1 MLTLRRPSPRRPS
14 FLSCRQ
20 LSDSGRM
27 DQICLAETGLP
38 EPETPPLPNPNV
50 VDQVVDALKVK
61 VCPTNS
67 ALISD
72 LRALLA
78 NFLTS
83 VIVASSPSSI
93 LQLSDASFVIEKLK
107 QSHQLDLDR
116 AKVEKELMQRQAEE
130 LANQLSQARAFS
142 DAHDPTRRRRAPS
155 LPNALD
161 WSVDHDAFRCDDF
174 VINSFRTRAEEA
186 ESRERELRE
195 DVKYLQRRLHVAT
208 AQLERYETEL
218 RRSRAAFLTTAP
230 IIEQRTEIVLPSTGR
245 LLTPPDESTRRHV
258 AKLNRPA
265 TLGDAEAEH
274 LLLAAK
280 ALRAGATIRRVQKV
294 PLDKAIRRRAKQILQ
309 IPSEGLEEDGT
320 AATRPRPSRPK
331 RAHEDEQGGD
341 EPGTSDRQAKRRR
354 LSDTSAPDAEEE
366 GPQDYGESELEATD
380 IEDYEPLFPVAEPPK
395 RVPSALDVLA
405 EASSAAS
412 QSQDSSENL
421 LPSQFSGVS
430 STAAAAPVEVLAAF
444 APPPPPGGYPGHR
457 RFPSGAPLLEAPSPP
472 APPAVVLP
480 KFEVGAQERPRQRQR
495 SSTSATSQTNSAPPV
510 PVLYP
515 PPAPTSPRPIKAP
528 AWVNGK
534 PRKPR
539 ISISGAKKER
549 AAYVKWNDHE
559 DELLIRAVLKNG
571 LRWENV
577 AADVPQRSYHQV
589 RQRFLRGLKSGWT
602 LPPALEH
609 YAQQVKKVVEENEK
623 KKPRVKGGSRAR
635 SRSTRHHDDDDD
647 EDEYSELSDSMSA

>member
-1 MLTLRRPSPRRPS
+1 MVVVTAIAMSTAFATTSHRMNSIVTPLPLHDVAHS
-14 FLSCRQ
+14 FE
-20 LSDSGRM
+20 SGRM
-27 DQICLAETGLP
+27 DRISLAETEAPVP
-38 EPETPPLPNPNV
+38 ESPRPNANV
-50 VDQVVDALKVK
+50 VDQAELDALKVK
-61 VCPTNS
+61 
-67 ALISD
+67 
-72 LRALLA
+72 
-78 NFLTS
+78 
-83 VIVASSPSSI
+83 
-93 LQLSDASFVIEKLK
+93 LSDASFVIEKLK
-107 QSHQLDLDR
+107 QSHRLDLDR
-116 AKVEKELMQRQAEE
+116 AQVEKELMQRQAEE

-142 DAHDPTRRRRAPS
+142 DVHDPTRRRRAPS

-161 WSVDHDAFRCDDF
+161 WSVDHDAFRRDDF
-174 VINSFRTRAEEA
+174 VISSFRTRAEEA

-195 DVKYLQRRLHVAT
+195 DVKYLQRRLNVVT
-208 AQLERYETEL
+208 AQLERYETEM
-218 RRSRAAFLTTAP
+218 RN
-230 IIEQRTEIVLPSTGR
+230 
-245 LLTPPDESTRRHV
+245 
-258 AKLNRPA
+258 AKVNRPA

-280 ALRAGATIRRVQKV
+280 TLRAGSTIRRIQKV

-309 IPSEGLEEDGT
+309 IPSQGFEEELT
-320 AATRPRPSRPK
+320 AATQACPPRP
-331 RAHEDEQGGD
+331 RAHEHEQGGGD
-341 EPGTSDRQAKRRR
+341 EPGPSARHSKRRR
-354 LSDTSAPDAEEE
+354 TSDVSAFDAAEE
-366 GPQDYGESELEATD
+366 GPCILQEYDESDLEATD
-380 IEDYEPLFPVAEPPK
+380 IEDYEPLFPVVDPPK

-412 QSQDSSENL
+412 QSQGSSENL
-421 LPSQFSGVS
+421 IPSQFSGIS
-430 STAAAAPVEVLAAF
+430 SSAVAPTEVLSAF

-457 RFPSGAPLLEAPSPP
+457 RFPSGAPILEPPSPP
-472 APPAVVLP
+472 SQAPAAVVLP
-480 KFEVGAQERPRQRQR
+480 KFEVSAQERPRQRQR
-495 SSTSATSQTNSAPPV
+495 SSSSIGSKSTSVAAV

-515 PPAPTSPRPIKAP
+515 PPAPSSPRPIKAP

-539 ISISGAKKER
+539 VSISGVKKER

-609 YAQQVKKVVEENEK
+609 YAGQVKKVVEENEK

-635 SRSTRHHDDDDD
+635 SRGTRLHDD
-647 EDEYSELSDSMSA
+647 EDEDDYSDLSDAMSA